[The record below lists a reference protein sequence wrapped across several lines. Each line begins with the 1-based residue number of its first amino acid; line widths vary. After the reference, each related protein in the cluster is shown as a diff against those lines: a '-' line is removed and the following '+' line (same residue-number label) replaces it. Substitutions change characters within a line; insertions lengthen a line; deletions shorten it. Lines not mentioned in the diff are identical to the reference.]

1 MLAPNGNF
9 RGRAGQAG
17 RAAEKSLEGCQA
29 ERQWIRNW
37 VEDAS
42 RRAYNALAG
51 DDMRA
56 VKAVEGTTAWS
67 LEALMGIKPTIT
79 ESFGRQPL
87 RSEA

>member
-1 MLAPNGNF
+1 MGTFVDAL
-9 RGRAGQAG
+9 GRLEEQ
-17 RAAEKSLEGCQA
+17 RTKSLEGCQA
-29 ERQWIRNW
+29 ERPWIRNL

-42 RRAYNALAG
+42 RRAHDAMAG

-79 ESFGRQPL
+79 ECLEGSH
-87 RSEA
+87 